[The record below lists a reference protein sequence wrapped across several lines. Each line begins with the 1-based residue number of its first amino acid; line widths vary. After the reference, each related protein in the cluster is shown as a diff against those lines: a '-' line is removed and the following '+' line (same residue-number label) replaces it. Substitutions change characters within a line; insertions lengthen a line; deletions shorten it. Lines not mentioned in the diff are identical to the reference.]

1 MPGRP
6 VSRRSVVG
14 TALAAPVVLTACDID
29 PPARRTAPGGPPPP
43 PEDAELV
50 AGVVAALVRAGS
62 VLESASLSSPELGA
76 RLQPVG
82 AAHAAHLDLL
92 ASAVPDAAAPTASPP
107 TGAPSAGRAL
117 AAVRRSEQRLLREVR
132 EACATAASGD
142 LARVLASV
150 AASTAQH
157 AAALAA
163 MPAPAGSP
171 AQEGVS

>member
-29 PPARRTAPGGPPPP
+29 PPARRTAPDAPPP

-50 AGVVAALVRAGS
+50 AGVVAALVRARS
-62 VLESASLSSPELGA
+62 VLESASLSSSELGA

-107 TGAPSAGRAL
+107 TGAPSPGRAL

-163 MPAPAGSP
+163 TAPTGSP